1 MRTFTIEV
9 KDEFIADF
17 IKVIDNF
24 KENVTIKND
33 KKLEIDPFF
42 YERQK
47 ELQEIRK
54 NIKNGKSKT
63 LSLKELENRVDNFE
77 KYLESKYAD

>member
-47 ELQEIRK
+47 ELQEIRE